1 MDETNVKKSK
11 ETGMR
16 TRSALATGLLAVVNI
31 GLVSCG
37 GAAQP
42 AAPVNSPSVPSPS
55 VGPSSSTAGGS
66 APGSAQSSAV
76 AGGTLSW
83 NFDQDVPGGLP
94 KGAQVYSGTWT
105 VRAEADT
112 PSPPNALCQ
121 TGNAEYPAISLG
133 DATYT
138 NLTMSTRFK
147 PISGKTDQAAGLILR
162 IQDKDNYYIVRA
174 NALENNVIFFKYV
187 GGRRSTIKEGST
199 KVLSGQ
205 WQELRAEVSGD
216 RVRAFLNGQLV
227 VEASDGTFKSA
238 GRVGLWTKADSVTCF
253 DDVTVTPAG

>member
-1 MDETNVKKSK
+1 
-11 ETGMR
+11 MR